1 MILPHQEHHVGLRI
15 APSGEETALVDRQQE
30 LHRLLASI
38 DPQLQPGV
46 FVFCALAPGEIPAE
60 LDVQM
65 SFRELEATTVVV
77 ARADAEVHDL
87 PMMFPCQWIILGV
100 GSDLAAVGFLAAV
113 TTGLAT
119 AGISVNAVSAY
130 HHDHLFVPAGEGE
143 RSVAV
148 LQSLQEVH
156 RDRQHHQD

>member
-1 MILPHQEHHVGLRI
+1 MILAHQEHHVGLRI
-15 APSGEETALVDRQQE
+15 PPAGAETALVDHLQE

-46 FVFCALAPGEIPAE
+46 FVFCALAPEDIPAE

-65 SFRELEATTVVV
+65 CFRELEATTVVV
-77 ARADAEVHDL
+77 TAAEAETHDL
-87 PMMFPCQWIILGV
+87 SVEFPCQWIVLGV
-100 GSDLAAVGFLAAV
+100 RSDLTAVGFLAAV
-113 TTGLAT
+113 TNALA
-119 AGISVNAVSAY
+119 AADISTNAVSAF

-148 LQSLQEVH
+148 LRDLQG
-156 RDRQHHQD
+156 RQRPGPG